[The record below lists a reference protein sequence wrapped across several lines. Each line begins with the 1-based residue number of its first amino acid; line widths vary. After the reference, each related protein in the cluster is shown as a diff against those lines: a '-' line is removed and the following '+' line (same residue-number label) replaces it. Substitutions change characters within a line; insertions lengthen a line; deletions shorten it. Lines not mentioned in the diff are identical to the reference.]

1 MWQHPG
7 MSEAFYTEAQ
17 YLFAQR
23 SFVELARSLSV
34 DDWATPMPC
43 TPGWTVRDALS
54 HVVGVADDALAGR
67 MDGAPGEAWTAA
79 QIERNRS
86 LTVDELL
93 ERWDHQAPAFAALLD
108 PMGERRPPFD
118 CHAHEHDV
126 RQALGRPGDRSSKLI
141 EAAATGL
148 ATIGDCPVA
157 LTVELADGRLVPSG
171 PAGSAAVTIAG
182 LTGFE
187 LFRSRLGRRSRDQ
200 VRGWAWSGVD
210 VDIDAVVER
219 WFIFGPSADPI
230 IE

>member
-7 MSEAFYTEAQ
+7 MSETFDTEAR

-23 SFVELARSLSV
+23 SFAELARSLST

-54 HVVGVADDALAGR
+54 HVAGIPDDALAGR

-93 ERWDHQAPAFAALLD
+93 DRWDRQTPGFAAVLD
-108 PMGERRPPFD
+108 QIGEPRPPLD
-118 CHAHEHDV
+118 CHTHEHDV
-126 RQALGRPGDRSSKLI
+126 RQALGRPGDRSSVLI
-141 EAAATGL
+141 EAAAVGL
-148 ATIGDCPVA
+148 ATIADCPVA
-157 LTVELADGRLVPSG
+157 LSIELADGRVARSG
-171 PAGSAAVTIAG
+171 PPGSASVTLSEVTA
-182 LTGFE
+182 FE
-187 LFRSRLGRRSRDQ
+187 LFRSRLGRRSREQ
-200 VRGWAWSGVD
+200 VRAGSWTGAD
-210 VDIDAVVER
+210 ADIDAVVDR
-219 WFIFGPSADPI
+219 WFVFGPSVDPI